1 MKAIVHISTSCV
13 YTFLPCRITDTYKKE
28 GGMPRFNVW
37 VSQLRTLDVVVEAET
52 AYEAEAQVRARL
64 RDSPHS
70 QAWLDSATVMRSVID
85 DAAPNAAPRRDIA
98 TFPPTQQLLNT
109 TDAGKYLSISRTKVY
124 ELINSGALESVAI
137 GRSRRVSVAQLQRFL
152 ESRT

>member
-1 MKAIVHISTSCV
+1 
-13 YTFLPCRITDTYKKE
+13 
-28 GGMPRFNVW
+28 MPKFNVW
-37 VSQLRTLDVVVEAET
+37 VSQLRTLDVVVQAET
-52 AYEAEAQVRARL
+52 AHDAEAQVRARL
-64 RDSPHS
+64 RDSPNTE
-70 QAWLDSATVMRSVID
+70 AWLDSATIMRSVIA

-124 ELINSGALESVAI
+124 ELINSGALESITI

-152 ESRT
+152 ESQS

>member
-1 MKAIVHISTSCV
+1 
-13 YTFLPCRITDTYKKE
+13 
-28 GGMPRFNVW
+28 MPKFNVW
-37 VSQLRTLDVVVEAET
+37 VSQLRTIDVVVEAET
-52 AYEAEAQVRARL
+52 PHDAEAQVRARL
-64 RDSPHS
+64 RDSPHTE
-70 QAWLDSATVMRSVID
+70 AWLDSATIMRSVIA

-124 ELINSGALESVAI
+124 ELINSGALESITI

-152 ESRT
+152 ESQS

>member
-1 MKAIVHISTSCV
+1 
-13 YTFLPCRITDTYKKE
+13 
-28 GGMPRFNVW
+28 MPRFNVW
-37 VSQLRTLDVVVEAET
+37 ISQLRTLDVVVQAET
-52 AYEAEAQVRARL
+52 ARDAEAQVRAQL
-64 RDSPHS
+64 RDSPHT

-85 DAAPNAAPRRDIA
+85 DAVPSVGPRRDVA

-109 TDAGKYLSISRTKVY
+109 TDAGKYLRISRTKVY
-124 ELINSGALESVAI
+124 ELIKSGALESVTI